1 MWYNSYA
8 TSTINM
14 FIFFA
19 VIIFIL
25 ILDHN
30 IRILFVKHFNK
41 FRAMIGGTSI
51 SSVSKNDDTP
61 YVIEGMESGDQND
74 CPQDCKSIQSLTNKM
89 EQLITE
95 GMKLK
100 KTVIEHEDMIK
111 QQQKTIESLQKN
123 K

>member
-1 MWYNSYA
+1 
-8 TSTINM
+8 
-14 FIFFA
+14 
-19 VIIFIL
+19 
-25 ILDHN
+25 
-30 IRILFVKHFNK
+30 
-41 FRAMIGGTSI
+41 MIGGTSI
-51 SSVSKNDDTP
+51 STVSKNDGTP

>member
-8 TSTINM
+8 TSIINL

-19 VIIFIL
+19 VIVFIL

-41 FRAMIGGTSI
+41 FRAMIGLPVTPAS
-51 SSVSKNDDTP
+51 SKNGESP
-61 YVIEGMESGDQND
+61 YVIEGMESGNQSD

-89 EQLITE
+89 DELITE

-100 KTVIEHEDMIK
+100 KTVIEHENMIK
-111 QQQKTIESLQKN
+111 QQQKTIETLQKN